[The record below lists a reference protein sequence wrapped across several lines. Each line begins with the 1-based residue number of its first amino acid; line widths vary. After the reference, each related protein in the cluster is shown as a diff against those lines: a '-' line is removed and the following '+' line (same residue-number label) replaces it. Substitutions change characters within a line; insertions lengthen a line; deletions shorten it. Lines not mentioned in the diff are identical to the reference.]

1 MKASK
6 LKLSIEMST
15 VPSKSIE
22 CKPAVKLVTSIWA
35 QTSERNTTITANF
48 WLPTLGLKIPIML
61 LIWLCLIKSV
71 DIFLHRLM
79 FSQMNNVTGQFPDKN
94 STDKEIRPPRMWS
107 LTQCTVSKIQSRSV
121 GCWNGWIWDE
131 SEWQDGI
138 NLGDNGKL
146 QLSHYISKIEC
157 CVVHFTFKL
166 SIPVVFVLQWLPQR
180 IPV

>member
-1 MKASK
+1 
-6 LKLSIEMST
+6 MST

-35 QTSERNTTITANF
+35 QTSERNTAITANF

-79 FSQMNNVTGQFPDKN
+79 FSQMNNVTGQFPDWQGN
-94 STDKEIRPPRMWS
+94 PPTS
-107 LTQCTVSKIQSRSV
+107 DVVSNCNTVSKIQSWSV

-138 NLGDNGKL
+138 NLGEL